1 MAVNVTVERRRC
13 EANVKPNN
21 DLPKPLMIEWEW

>member
-13 EANVKPNN
+13 EASVEPND
-21 DLPKPLMIEWEW
+21 DLPKPLMIEWE